1 LWLAH
6 QAECDYRCINID
18 KWFARYV
25 TGEGS
30 GITLTAD
37 STTAQLA
44 CCNRGVTLSTM
55 FSASRASAALYLER
69 ASNIKT

>member
-1 LWLAH
+1 MQNVIRDALILTRGL
-6 QAECDYRCINID
+6 QDNNELQVR
-18 KWFARYV
+18 
-25 TGEGS
+25 S

-69 ASNIKT
+69 ASSIKT

>member
-1 LWLAH
+1 MQNVISDALILTRGLRDNEL
-6 QAECDYRCINID
+6 QVR
-18 KWFARYV
+18 
-25 TGEGS
+25 S

-69 ASNIKT
+69 ASSIKT

>member
-1 LWLAH
+1 MQNVISDALILTRGL
-6 QAECDYRCINID
+6 QDNNELQVR
-18 KWFARYV
+18 
-25 TGEGS
+25 S

-69 ASNIKT
+69 ASSIKT